1 MLAAKDETMQGDKT
15 RTIWVTNTLHASI
28 CFPNDIGKHA
38 PHDLP
43 MFDRLLLLP
52 LCQRVHHVL
61 EDVLLAFVFWD
72 IVANG
77 RDVSFV
83 LAEAG

>member
-1 MLAAKDETMQGDKT
+1 
-15 RTIWVTNTLHASI
+15 
-28 CFPNDIGKHA
+28 
-38 PHDLP
+38 

-52 LCQRVHHVL
+52 LRQRVHHVF
-61 EDVLLAFVFWD
+61 EDVLLAFVFRD

-77 RDVSFV
+77 RNVSFV

>member
-1 MLAAKDETMQGDKT
+1 
-15 RTIWVTNTLHASI
+15 
-28 CFPNDIGKHA
+28 
-38 PHDLP
+38 

-52 LCQRVHHVL
+52 LRQRVHHVL

-77 RDVSFV
+77 RNVSFV